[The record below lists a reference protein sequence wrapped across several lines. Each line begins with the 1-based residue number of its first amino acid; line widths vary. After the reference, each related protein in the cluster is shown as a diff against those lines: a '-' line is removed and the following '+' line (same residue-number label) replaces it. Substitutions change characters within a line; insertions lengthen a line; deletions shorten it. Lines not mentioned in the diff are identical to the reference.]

1 MKNCKKMFVVLL
13 LLAAVS
19 RSNAANI
26 IPADR
31 RTDWTPGVTV
41 GVPGGIPHRTTVGA
55 TVDAARFGTGSVDA
69 SAAIGA
75 AIDACPQGQ
84 VVFIPAGTY
93 RVDKRVYRA
102 GASGITIRG
111 AGVGKTILKAN
122 SKAEVLLLG
131 AGDWPRPKATIAV
144 TGGAVK
150 GSTVLTVADA
160 SRITVGR
167 LVRLEQDDA
176 PYVISRQEQ
185 NSLRSNT
192 KCMTVMFKVTAK
204 TATTVTVAPPLPMDF
219 KLSPGLAL
227 YQRPALSSTGIEDLT
242 IDGNSLSGIPIE
254 IVQSWACWV
263 QNVEI
268 KKSTSRQMFLVGFVS
283 GEVRHCYTH
292 DVVGGGPGHEGI
304 DLYEDG
310 CFNLIEDNITYNG
323 GYPGIVLGDWRGG
336 CAGNVIAYNF
346 AYAAKTGVRTM
357 AGEDISVSHG
367 AHNVMNLVE
376 GNIAGGMASDGYH
389 GSASHVT
396 VLRNWFTAT
405 HPSATENLMA
415 VNVGRWNNYFNL
427 VGNILGTSSFS
438 SKGMLQPE
446 RPFDY
451 QTQVIY
457 KLGFPN
463 MGNDYFEGTWEPT
476 TPPNYRPQPAHQA
489 GGKSLQEL
497 DLNVKN
503 TMIRQG
509 NFDYLSHTIG
519 WDREIADHA
528 IPKSYFRTSKPD
540 FFGNL
545 DWPPF
550 DPASPP
556 GDFNDA
562 NLSRIPAGYR
572 YVHGSDPP
580 GDAGS
585 PGAGGSGQRKP
596 TSH

>member
-1 MKNCKKMFVVLL
+1 M
-13 LLAAVS
+13 
-19 RSNAANI
+19 

-227 YQRPALSSTGIEDLT
+227 YRAPRSQ
-242 IDGNSLSGIPIE
+242 
-254 IVQSWACWV
+254 Q
-263 QNVEI
+263 
-268 KKSTSRQMFLVGFVS
+268 
-283 GEVRHCYTH
+283 H
-292 DVVGGGPGHEGI
+292 GH
-304 DLYEDG
+304 
-310 CFNLIEDNITYNG
+310 
-323 GYPGIVLGDWRGG
+323 
-336 CAGNVIAYNF
+336 
-346 AYAAKTGVRTM
+346 
-357 AGEDISVSHG
+357 
-367 AHNVMNLVE
+367 
-376 GNIAGGMASDGYH
+376 
-389 GSASHVT
+389 
-396 VLRNWFTAT
+396 
-405 HPSATENLMA
+405 
-415 VNVGRWNNYFNL
+415 
-427 VGNILGTSSFS
+427 
-438 SKGMLQPE
+438 
-446 RPFDY
+446 
-451 QTQVIY
+451 
-457 KLGFPN
+457 
-463 MGNDYFEGTWEPT
+463 
-476 TPPNYRPQPAHQA
+476 
-489 GGKSLQEL
+489 
-497 DLNVKN
+497 
-503 TMIRQG
+503 
-509 NFDYLSHTIG
+509 
-519 WDREIADHA
+519 
-528 IPKSYFRTSKPD
+528 
-540 FFGNL
+540 
-545 DWPPF
+545 
-550 DPASPP
+550 
-556 GDFNDA
+556 
-562 NLSRIPAGYR
+562 
-572 YVHGSDPP
+572 
-580 GDAGS
+580 
-585 PGAGGSGQRKP
+585 
-596 TSH
+596 